1 MTCVTGP
8 LSVAQLLDEVPE
20 IVKLL
25 ESSGIDR
32 LLVEYGWGCKLEP
45 GQLWQDIE
53 IPLPELAAFIEASI
67 QQGIYS
73 PGQADLVVQDRDRTF
88 ECLFCHESDIHL
100 ETEDMSMI
108 EHVNKRWMDKGYKGF
123 KVAAASEDW
132 EPI

>member
-8 LSVAQLLDEVPE
+8 LSVAQLLEEVPE
-20 IVKLL
+20 LVKLL
-25 ESSGIDR
+25 QSSGIDR

-100 ETEDMSMI
+100 MTENDGLI
-108 EHVNKRWMDKGYKGF
+108 AEATKRWMDKGYGGF
-123 KVAAASEDW
+123 KAAANENWD
-132 EPI
+132 PI

>member
-8 LSVAQLLDEVPE
+8 LSSRSCWKKFRK

-25 ESSGIDR
+25 QSSGVDR
-32 LLVEYGWGCKLEP
+32 LLVEYGSGCKLEP

-100 ETEDMSMI
+100 MTDNDGLIAEAT
-108 EHVNKRWMDKGYKGF
+108 KRWMDKGYGGF
-123 KVAAASEDW
+123 MAAANENWD
-132 EPI
+132 PI